1 MDFQIT
7 SKQKNRDEKRQQIKS
22 YLYAV
27 AAQNRPDPQWYGENG
42 SML

>member
-7 SKQKNRDEKRQQIKS
+7 SKQKTRDEKRQRIKS
-22 YLYAV
+22 YLNAV
-27 AAQNRPDPQWYGENG
+27 AAQNRPDPQWHGENG